1 VSDYE
6 VSAAAARQRF
16 TTLLAAAER
25 DGRHVTV
32 TRHGVPAAVIVP
44 PAWYRQALA
53 GDLLLTRENPIQPL
67 GGEAPFT
74 GEVRF
79 RASTELLMRL
89 LEEAYRRAGGGDRRE
104 ALNAILVEAAS
115 DWLDQAEAAV
125 DQPSATEAEGSDI

>member
-1 VSDYE
+1 VSVYE
-6 VSAAAARQRF
+6 VSAAAARERF
-16 TTLLAAAER
+16 TDLLAAAQR

-44 PAWYRQALA
+44 AAWYRQALA

-79 RASTELLMRL
+79 MASTELLMRL

-115 DWLDQAEAAV
+115 DWLDQAEAAA
-125 DQPSATEAEGSDI
+125 DQPSAPMTGEE